1 MRHKIIAAFI
11 VFSSFGFNA
20 SQTINIQGKWIAEC
34 VWSSKSLL
42 EESTI
47 SRLCPLV
54 YLTPNNTLD
63 IGPLELFFD
72 SKILYIGDSAKSEKV
87 NYRYK
92 RNKLSFV
99 SDDIPYTF
107 YVQER
112 PLNEHTLRQLTLIST
127 DNNLIILTQTI
138 R

>member
-1 MRHKIIAAFI
+1 MRNKIIAALVLFI
-11 VFSSFGFNA
+11 CFGFNA
-20 SQTINIQGKWIAEC
+20 SPTINIQGKWIAEC
-34 VWSSKSLL
+34 VWSSTSLL

-54 YLTPNNTLD
+54 YLTPNNTMD
-63 IGPLELFFD
+63 IGTLELFFD
-72 SKILYIGDSAKSEKV
+72 SNNLYIGDSAKSEKV

-112 PLNEHTLRQLTLIST
+112 PLNEHTPRRLTLIST
-127 DNNLIILTQTI
+127 DDNLIILTQI
-138 R
+138 KG

>member
-1 MRHKIIAAFI
+1 
-11 VFSSFGFNA
+11 
-20 SQTINIQGKWIAEC
+20 
-34 VWSSKSLL
+34 
-42 EESTI
+42 
-47 SRLCPLV
+47 LV

-72 SKILYIGDSAKSEKV
+72 SNNLYIGDSAKSEKV

>member
-1 MRHKIIAAFI
+1 VRNLIIAAFI

-20 SQTINIQGKWIAEC
+20 SPTINIQGKWVAEC
-34 VWSSKSLL
+34 VWSSKSFL

-63 IGPLELFFD
+63 IGTLELYFD
-72 SKILYIGDSAKSEKV
+72 SKSLYIGDSAKSEKV
-87 NYRYK
+87 KYRYK
-92 RNKLSFV
+92 RNTLSFV
-99 SDDIPYTF
+99 SEDIPYTF
-107 YVQER
+107 YVQEKSDNKNI
-112 PLNEHTLRQLTLIST
+112 PRQLTLIST
-127 DNNLIILTQTI
+127 DDNLITLTQII

>member
-1 MRHKIIAAFI
+1 MRNKIIAALILFI
-11 VFSSFGFNA
+11 CFGFNA
-20 SQTINIQGKWIAEC
+20 SPTINIQGKWIAEC
-34 VWSSKSLL
+34 VWSSTSLL

-54 YLTPNNTLD
+54 YLTPNNTMD
-63 IGPLELFFD
+63 IGTLELFFD
-72 SKILYIGDSAKSEKV
+72 SNNLYIGDSAKSEKV

-99 SDDIPYTF
+99 SDDVPYTF

-112 PLNEHTLRQLTLIST
+112 PLNEHTPRRLTLIST
-127 DNNLIILTQTI
+127 DDNLIILTQI
-138 R
+138 KG

>member
-1 MRHKIIAAFI
+1 MRNKIIAALILFI
-11 VFSSFGFNA
+11 CFGFNA
-20 SQTINIQGKWIAEC
+20 SPTINIQGKWIAEC
-34 VWSSKSLL
+34 VWSSTSLL

-47 SRLCPLV
+47 SRLFPLV
-54 YLTPNNTLD
+54 YLTPNNTMD
-63 IGPLELFFD
+63 IGTLELFFD
-72 SKILYIGDSAKSEKV
+72 SNNLYIGDSAKSEKV

-112 PLNEHTLRQLTLIST
+112 PLNEHTPRRLTLIST
-127 DNNLIILTQTI
+127 DDNLIILTQTI

>member
-1 MRHKIIAAFI
+1 MRNKIIAALILFI
-11 VFSSFGFNA
+11 CFGFNA
-20 SQTINIQGKWIAEC
+20 SPTINIQGKWIAEC
-34 VWSSKSLL
+34 VWSSTSLL

-47 SRLCPLV
+47 SRLFPLV
-54 YLTPNNTLD
+54 YLTPNNTMD
-63 IGPLELFFD
+63 IGTLEAFFD
-72 SKILYIGDSAKSEKV
+72 SNNLYIGDSAKSEKV

-112 PLNEHTLRQLTLIST
+112 PLNEHTPRRLTLIST
-127 DNNLIILTQTI
+127 DDNLIILTQI
-138 R
+138 KG

>member
-1 MRHKIIAAFI
+1 MRNKIIAALILFI
-11 VFSSFGFNA
+11 CFGFNA

-34 VWSSKSLL
+34 VWSSTSLL

-54 YLTPNNTLD
+54 YLTPNNTMD
-63 IGPLELFFD
+63 IGTLELFFD
-72 SKILYIGDSAKSEKV
+72 SNNLYIGDSAKSEKV

-112 PLNEHTLRQLTLIST
+112 PLNEHTPRRLTLIST
-127 DNNLIILTQTI
+127 DDNLIILTQI
-138 R
+138 KG

>member
-1 MRHKIIAAFI
+1 MRNKIIAALILFI
-11 VFSSFGFNA
+11 CFGFNA
-20 SQTINIQGKWIAEC
+20 SPTINIQGKWIAEC
-34 VWSSKSLL
+34 VWSSTSLL

-47 SRLCPLV
+47 SRLFPLV
-54 YLTPNNTLD
+54 YLTPNNTMD
-63 IGPLELFFD
+63 IGTLELFFD
-72 SKILYIGDSAKSEKV
+72 SNNLYIGDSAKSEKV

-112 PLNEHTLRQLTLIST
+112 PLNEHTPRRLTLIST
-127 DNNLIILTQTI
+127 DDNLIILTQI
-138 R
+138 KG